1 MARPAHRYFP
11 PLLLALLTACSAHS
25 GDAPMRRT
33 VVRVAAAAT
42 GPATPA
48 VLTTGAVANKDE
60 ARLSF
65 KVPGVVR
72 AIYVE
77 QGAAVHAGQK
87 LAQIDLGEIDA
98 QVAQLRALAEK
109 AQRDRA
115 RGERLYADE
124 VISLEQLQD
133 LRTQEATAQA
143 QLRAIEFNRGYAVIT
158 APGDGVVLRKLVQER
173 ELVQAGAPVLVL
185 GTRGRGFVV
194 RAALADRELV
204 LLRLGDPAEL
214 RLDAYPGKVLRGELS
229 EIAGAADE
237 RTGLFPI
244 EVRLEDP
251 PAGLASGMVAKLRLS
266 AAAGRA
272 STLTYVPLAAIIEG
286 SGDTAS
292 VFVLDHDRARRR
304 EVQVAFIDPA
314 GVALRGGVHPGERVV
329 TDGALYLEDNDAVEV
344 ATDSARLGAAAHVAA
359 R

>member
-1 MARPAHRYFP
+1 MARPAARVLL
-11 PLLLALLTACSAHS
+11 PLLLTLLCGCSAHS
-25 GDAPMRRT
+25 GDAPPRRNL
-33 VVRVAAAAT
+33 VHVAAAVT

-48 VLTTGAVANKDE
+48 VLTTGAIANKDE

-65 KVPGVVR
+65 KVPGVIR

-77 QGAAVHAGQK
+77 QGATVHAGQK

-98 QVAQLRALAEK
+98 QVAQVRALAEK
-109 AQRDRA
+109 AERDQA

-133 LRTQEATAQA
+133 LRTQNATAKA
-143 QLRAIEFNRGYAVIT
+143 QLQAIEFNRGYAIIT

-173 ELVQAGAPVLVL
+173 ELVQAGAPVLVI
-185 GTRGRGFVV
+185 GTRGRGFVA

-204 LLRLGDPAEL
+204 QLKLGDPAEL
-214 RLDAYPGKVLRGELS
+214 RLDAYPGKVLSGELT

-244 EVRLEDP
+244 EVRVEDP
-251 PAGLASGMVAKLRLS
+251 PAGLASGMVTKLRLS

-286 SGDTAS
+286 SGDAAS

-304 EVQVAFIDPA
+304 DVKVAFIDPA
-314 GVALRGGVHPGERVV
+314 GVALAGGVRPGERVV
-329 TDGALYLEDNDAVEV
+329 TDGALYLEDNDPVEI
-344 ATDSARLGAAAHVAA
+344 ATDSARVPADSHVAA